1 MGAGAANVL
10 SIGRGGD
17 GCGGAVG
24 GGIGGRIGG
33 DDGSGEGIDGG
44 VGDDGS
50 GEGGGGGGGGLGP
63 EEKIST
69 SQTSMDPADPAV
81 LIRSNSACSALHVLA
96 QFKRL
101 GRQSSSQLEQGESM

>member
-1 MGAGAANVL
+1 MGTGAANVL
-10 SIGRGGD
+10 FVGRGGD

-24 GGIGGRIGG
+24 GQLKAGGDTFEGIDGGIGG

-50 GEGGGGGGGGLGP
+50 AEGGGGLGP

-81 LIRSNSACSALHVLA
+81 LIRSNSACSA
-96 QFKRL
+96 FRSCIPKRL
-101 GRQSSSQLEQGESM
+101 RWDPSQ